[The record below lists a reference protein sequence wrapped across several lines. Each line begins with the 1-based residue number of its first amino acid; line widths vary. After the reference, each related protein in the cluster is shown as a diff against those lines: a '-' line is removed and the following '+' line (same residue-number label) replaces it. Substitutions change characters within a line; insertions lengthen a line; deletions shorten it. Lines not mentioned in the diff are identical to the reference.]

1 MAGRFVRASK
11 YRHVFGQGA
20 KKEQCYDNLRI
31 SKNAWDTNLIKAN
44 PEYIAVNWESS
55 GGGAFAVIPLSE
67 RGRAPD
73 QIPLFRGHTA
83 AVLDTDWSPF
93 NDSLIASASDDGKV
107 FIWKVPEN
115 FTLHTDAEEP
125 ADVAPQAKL
134 SGHMRKVGH
143 VLFNSAAENVLAS
156 SSGDYT
162 VKLWDVEAGA
172 AKLTL
177 KHKDIVQ
184 SLSWSAD
191 GALLVTTSRDK
202 KLRVWDVRQEKPAQE
217 VPGHPGAKNSRAVWM
232 GEHDRIATTGFSRM
246 SDRQLG
252 LWDPRNPGEP
262 IGGFE
267 ILDSISGVCMP
278 FWDDG
283 TQCLYLA
290 GKGDGNIRYYEYEND
305 KFEYLTQYTS
315 PNPQRGI
322 AFMPKRGI
330 NLHDNEVLRA
340 FKTVNDAYI
349 EPVSFI
355 VPRRSE
361 MFQSDIYPP
370 TTGLKAGTTAD
381 EWFGG
386 KTAMPPKISLES
398 VYEGEAPVE
407 VPSEYK
413 APAPIAA
420 AAPAPAKPTPA
431 PAAAPAAASAPAP
444 VASRGPPPTMNDN
457 KQSLAAGAS
466 KFADN
471 DDASDK
477 ESESSFEEVAKPV
490 SRSTVTATRQEEK
503 PRGPAISKAPEPAP
517 APAKS
522 TPAPTMEPSEPGA
535 TLKSPEPTPSSSA
548 PSSTPAASSGGPA
561 SALRDALSDIKS
573 QLEHQNRVMSD
584 QSDQIALLVRK
595 ITQLESKQ
603 GAQGPSDREKDE
615 RIRQLELELEEAR
628 S

>member
-44 PEYIAVNWESS
+44 PEYIAVNWEAS
-55 GGGAFAVIPLSE
+55 GGGAFAVIPINE
-67 RGRAPD
+67 KGRAPD

-107 FIWKVPEN
+107 FIWKVPEG

-125 ADVAPQAKL
+125 ADVAPSAKL

-143 VLFNSAAENVLAS
+143 VLFNTAAENVLAS

-162 VKLWDVEAGA
+162 VKLWDVEQSA

-177 KHKDIVQ
+177 KHNDIVQ

-191 GALLVTTSRDK
+191 GSLLVTTSRDK

-252 LWDPRNPGEP
+252 LWDPRNPKEP

-322 AFMPKRGI
+322 AFLPKRGI

-370 TTGLKAGTTAD
+370 CVGLTPGTTTT

-386 KTAMPPKISLES
+386 KTALPPKISLES
-398 VYEGEAPVE
+398 VYDGEPPKEVSADIKPAKPVVSEPVAAKSEPPKAAPE
-407 VPSEYK
+407 PMPAP
-413 APAPIAA
+413 APAPI
-420 AAPAPAKPTPA
+420 
-431 PAAAPAAASAPAP
+431 
-444 VASRGPPPTMNDN
+444 ASRGPPPSMTDN

-466 KFADN
+466 KFAD
-471 DDASDK
+471 DDVSDK

-490 SRSTVTATRQEEK
+490 VRPSVIASRQADK
-503 PRGPAISKAPEPAP
+503 PKEPEPAP
-517 APAKS
+517 SKP
-522 TPAPTMEPSEPGA
+522 TPAP
-535 TLKSPEPTPSSSA
+535 A
-548 PSSTPAASSGGPA
+548 PSQPTKAAEPVPTSIPAASAAPAAASGGPA

-584 QSDQIALLVRK
+584 QSDQIALLVREVS
-595 ITQLESKQ
+595 QLKGKLG
-603 GAQGPSDREKDE
+603 GAEPSDREKDE

>member
-11 YRHVFGQGA
+11 YRHVFGKGS

-44 PEYIAVNWESS
+44 PEYVSVNWEAS
-55 GGGAFAVIPLSE
+55 GGGAFAVIPINE

-73 QIPLFRGHTA
+73 QLPLFRGHTA

-93 NDSLIASASDDGKV
+93 NDSLISSASDDGKV

-125 ADVAPQAKL
+125 ADVAPVAKL

-143 VLFNSAAENVLAS
+143 VLFNTAAENVLAS

-162 VKLWDVEAGA
+162 VKLWDVEAGTPQ
-172 AKLTL
+172 LTL
-177 KHKDIVQ
+177 KHNDIVQ
-184 SLSWSAD
+184 SMSWSPD
-191 GALLVTTSRDK
+191 GSLLVTTSRDK

-232 GEHDRIATTGFSRM
+232 GETDRIATTGFSRM

-252 LWDPRNPGEP
+252 LWDPRNPKEP
-262 IGGFE
+262 MGGFQ

-305 KFEYLTQYTS
+305 KFEYLSEYKS
-315 PNPQRGI
+315 GDPQRGI
-322 AFMPKRGI
+322 AFLPKRGI
-330 NLHDNEVLRA
+330 NLHENEVLRC
-340 FKTVNDAYI
+340 FKTVNDSYV

-355 VPRRSE
+355 VPRRAE

-370 TTGLKAGTTAD
+370 TNGLKAGTSAA

-386 KTAMPPKISLES
+386 KTALPPKISLES
-398 VYEGEAPVE
+398 VYDGDAPME
-407 VPSEYK
+407 VPSDYK
-413 APAPIAA
+413 PQQSAPAPSSPVKAQPPRAA
-420 AAPAPAKPTPA
+420 QEPT
-431 PAAAPAAASAPAP
+431 PAP
-444 VASRGPPPTMNDN
+444 VASRGPPPSMKDN
-457 KQSLAAGAS
+457 KDSMASAAS
-466 KFADN
+466 KFVDKDDVSDN
-471 DDASDK
+471 
-477 ESESSFEEVAKPV
+477 ESASSFEEVSKPFE
-490 SRSTVTATRQEEK
+490 RRTFTAARQEEK
-503 PRGPAISKAPEPAP
+503 TKGPAISKEPEPETAKPSP
-517 APAKS
+517 ATTFASSQAKS
-522 TPAPTMEPSEPGA
+522 TPAPA
-535 TLKSPEPTPSSSA
+535 EPTPAPAAASA
-548 PSSTPAASSGGPA
+548 PASTPSSGGPA
-561 SALRDALSDIKS
+561 SALRDALGDIKS
-573 QLEHQNRVMSD
+573 QLELQNRVMSD
-584 QSDQIALLVRK
+584 QSDQIALLVREM
-595 ITQLESKQ
+595 TQLKTKVASSE
-603 GAQGPSDREKDE
+603 PSDREKDE